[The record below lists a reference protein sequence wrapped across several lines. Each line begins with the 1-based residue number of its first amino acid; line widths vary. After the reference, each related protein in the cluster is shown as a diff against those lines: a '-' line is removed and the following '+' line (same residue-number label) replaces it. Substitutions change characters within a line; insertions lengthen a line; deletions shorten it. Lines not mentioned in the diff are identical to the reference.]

1 MRNESLHFKPRPS
14 VGWAWLAV
22 IALACIGI
30 GALTALPLL
39 HADAPIG
46 ILLLVALPLP
56 LIGVPFLVLA
66 IWFPTMRYQLDE
78 RSLTL
83 RYGPVLTYQIPLN
96 EIQTIRKRNL
106 SISLLS
112 SMRLPGLAL
121 FTVHYTDLGNVKM
134 CATAAATGI
143 LLVETAKHKYG
154 LTPADEEGFLAALQA
169 RIGS

>member
-1 MRNESLHFKPRPS
+1 MVSGFF
-14 VGWAWLAV
+14 
-22 IALACIGI
+22 IAE
-30 GALTALPLL
+30 
-39 HADAPIG
+39 
-46 ILLLVALPLP
+46 
-56 LIGVPFLVLA
+56 
-66 IWFPTMRYQLDE
+66 LDE

-134 CATAAATGI
+134 CATSAATGI